1 MAESLR
7 LNKFVQLFKA
17 SGLSSELDYGSRY
30 TVFAPSD
37 EAFSALPPE
46 TLDELEN
53 DKDLLRDTLKLH
65 IATGKIVTEAMKDHS
80 KISSLDG
87 SEELWI
93 NVVDDGEVCY
103 LCSNVTG
110 L

>member
-7 LNKFVQLFKA
+7 LNEFVRLFKA
-17 SGLSSELDYGSRY
+17 SGLSVELEPGSRY

-37 EAFSALPPE
+37 QAFSALPPE

-53 DKDLLRDTLKLH
+53 DKDVLRDTLKLH
-65 IATGKIVTEAMKDHS
+65 IAKGKIVTEAMKDHS
-80 KISSLDG
+80 KITSLDD

-93 NVVDDGEVCY
+93 NVVDDGEVRY
-103 LCSNVTG
+103 PSDS
-110 L
+110 